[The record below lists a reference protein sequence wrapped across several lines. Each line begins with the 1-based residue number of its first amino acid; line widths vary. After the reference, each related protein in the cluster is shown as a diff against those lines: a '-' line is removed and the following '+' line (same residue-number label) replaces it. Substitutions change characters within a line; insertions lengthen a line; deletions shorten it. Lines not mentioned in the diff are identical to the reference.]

1 MFDLPVILAIIFILI
16 GIGMIFYI
24 LFFSK
29 KTVDTWK
36 QTIIDRVK
44 YLQAERLPI
53 QTQIMDLDKLVEY
66 GFQNLFNQK
75 DSLGNLLKLY
85 AQSLDRNRINEI
97 WFAHKIRNKLVH
109 EVEIEVEL
117 EDLQKARN
125 ILYYECKRLVTE
137 S

>member
-29 KTVDTWK
+29 KTVDAWK

-53 QTQIMDLDKLVEY
+53 QTQIMELDKLVEY

>member
-53 QTQIMDLDKLVEY
+53 QTQIMELDKLVEY